1 MLCSKGPSFIPKPN
15 YFGWRQLQIDFDKF
29 ENTLRKISFF
39 STIEAGSNAN
49 KNTTLSLAID
59 NPWLKQSLWIPPKSN
74 SNEIETFIS
83 LVEKDLFQDTSR
95 KRIPSN
101 LSQDEK
107 KALKDWRKN
116 VLFNKDS
123 DKVMRLQDKG
133 NRFIIVDKQTD
144 CEKANEQIERSS
156 FLKIDYDP
164 TTLHINKVKDWT
176 NKWISR
182 NEISKEW
189 AKYIVNVNAVPGKN
203 STLYKTH
210 KPNNPVRLL
219 TTGCNTAIEN
229 LLRFIEVVCA
239 PLTNNIETRIRDTS
253 HLLDIIDE
261 LNLEKIPDNIILVS
275 FDIVNMYPSIDNDRD
290 IAAIRNALE
299 TMAYKSPSTD
309 CIIEFLEICLKCN
322 NSRFVSKNLFQLN
335 GTATGAPNSCSY
347 ADLAVFDIDNSVLQ
361 AKINTFQEIRHF
373 GRYRDDCLAL

>member
-1 MLCSKGPSFIPKPN
+1 MAIADPP
-15 YFGWRQLQIDFDKF
+15 LQ
-29 ENTLRKISFF
+29 
-39 STIEAGSNAN
+39 
-49 KNTTLSLAID
+49 
-59 NPWLKQSLWIPPKSN
+59 QSWWIPRKSN

-83 LVEKDLFQDTSR
+83 LVEKNLFQDTSR
-95 KRIPSN
+95 KRVQSS

-116 VLFNKDS
+116 ILFNKDL

-229 LLRFIEVVCA
+229 LSRFIEVVCA

-261 LNLEKIPDNIILVS
+261 LNSERIPDNTILVS
-275 FDIVNMYPSIDNDRD
+275 FDIINMYPSIDNDRG
-290 IAAIRNALE
+290 IAAVRNALE
-299 TMAYKSPSTD
+299 TRAYKSPSTD
-309 CIIEFLEICLKCN
+309 CIIEGLEICLKCN
-322 NSRFVSKNLFQLN
+322 NSRFGSQIFFN
-335 GTATGAPNSCSY
+335 
-347 ADLAVFDIDNSVLQ
+347 
-361 AKINTFQEIRHF
+361 
-373 GRYRDDCLAL
+373 

>member
-1 MLCSKGPSFIPKPN
+1 M
-15 YFGWRQLQIDFDKF
+15 
-29 ENTLRKISFF
+29 
-39 STIEAGSNAN
+39 
-49 KNTTLSLAID
+49 
-59 NPWLKQSLWIPPKSN
+59 WIPPKSS
-74 SNEIETFIS
+74 SNEIETFIP
-83 LVEKDLFQDTSR
+83 LVEKDLFQDISR
-95 KRIPSN
+95 ERIHSN
-101 LSQDEK
+101 LLQDEK

-123 DKVMRLQDKG
+123 DKVMRLQNKG
-133 NRFIIVDKQTD
+133 NKFIIVDKQTD

-203 STLYKTH
+203 NILYKTH

-229 LLRFIEVVCA
+229 LSRFIEVVCA

-253 HLLDIIDE
+253 HLLDIIDDINSE
-261 LNLEKIPDNIILVS
+261 MIPDNKILVS
-275 FDIVNMYPSIDNDRD
+275 FDIVNMYLSISNDRG
-290 IAAIRNALE
+290 IAAVRNA
-299 TMAYKSPSTD
+299 
-309 CIIEFLEICLKCN
+309 
-322 NSRFVSKNLFQLN
+322 
-335 GTATGAPNSCSY
+335 
-347 ADLAVFDIDNSVLQ
+347 
-361 AKINTFQEIRHF
+361 
-373 GRYRDDCLAL
+373 

>member
-1 MLCSKGPSFIPKPN
+1 MSVV
-15 YFGWRQLQIDFDKF
+15 
-29 ENTLRKISFF
+29 EN
-39 STIEAGSNAN
+39 
-49 KNTTLSLAID
+49 
-59 NPWLKQSLWIPPKSN
+59 
-74 SNEIETFIS
+74 
-83 LVEKDLFQDTSR
+83 DLFQDTSK
-95 KRIPSN
+95 KRISSN

-116 VLFNKDS
+116 VLFKKDS
-123 DKVMRLQDKG
+123 GKVMHLQDKE

-229 LLRFIEVVCA
+229 LSRFIEVVCA
-239 PLTNNIETRIRDTS
+239 PLTNNIKTRIRDTS

-261 LNLEKIPDNIILVS
+261 LISERIPDNIILVS
-275 FDIVNMYPSIDNDRD
+275 FDIINIYPK
-290 IAAIRNALE
+290 L
-299 TMAYKSPSTD
+299 
-309 CIIEFLEICLKCN
+309 
-322 NSRFVSKNLFQLN
+322 
-335 GTATGAPNSCSY
+335 
-347 ADLAVFDIDNSVLQ
+347 
-361 AKINTFQEIRHF
+361 
-373 GRYRDDCLAL
+373 RYCCC